1 MAVFASRQNVD
12 EAIGLARRFGS
23 DFGPPK
29 VMSSTNGWYA
39 VVAGPLSIPNAEA
52 LKKRLANVW
61 WAPKDTFASNGRTF
75 VDRVWEA
82 SKSPVLATASSD
94 RGSRVA
100 SVAGLEVRVVSDDAV
115 SVRNNGEA
123 VASLKFDDQGP
134 AVSTDAEIAWLD
146 RSSPFPQVVVRNFTG
161 GAHCCTLLKVLTF
174 VDGRW
179 RTLDAGEF
187 DSEGPQIED
196 LNGDGAAG
204 LVGKDDS
211 FDYAFAS
218 YAETYAPPKIFRIAG
233 GRILDVSHSPEFR
246 RPILQMLLA
255 DQDLATPDMWRDNG
269 FLGGWVAHNALV
281 GNGAEAWR
289 RMLALYNRNSDWDLS
304 VCTVTTKGDAPCPTT
319 LSGAATSR
327 PRCENISPRTATA
340 LMASSPLRLS
350 RRAPVSTAARP
361 GRRARSKSA
370 GLRGSPSWTTFWPLA
385 THS

>member
-1 MAVFASRQNVD
+1 MTRFAPFILLVFAVLVGALSQPGPGFATGAFETAGNSRWLVFASRQNVD

-23 DFGPPK
+23 EFGPPK

-187 DSEGPQIED
+187 AFR
-196 LNGDGAAG
+196 GAS
-204 LVGKDDS
+204 D
-211 FDYAFAS
+211 
-218 YAETYAPPKIFRIAG
+218 
-233 GRILDVSHSPEFR
+233 R
-246 RPILQMLLA
+246 RP
-255 DQDLATPDMWRDNG
+255 
-269 FLGGWVAHNALV
+269 
-281 GNGAEAWR
+281 
-289 RMLALYNRNSDWDLS
+289 
-304 VCTVTTKGDAPCPTT
+304 
-319 LSGAATSR
+319 
-327 PRCENISPRTATA
+327 
-340 LMASSPLRLS
+340 
-350 RRAPVSTAARP
+350 
-361 GRRARSKSA
+361 
-370 GLRGSPSWTTFWPLA
+370 
-385 THS
+385 